1 MRSGVACG
9 EDLPG
14 LPADVGPDPRG
25 PSSQIGIDA
34 IKVQT
39 FAALFGKRT
48 GLRTPSSG
56 YRNMLP
62 RPDVRA
68 VGRGAEKEA
77 PARSQSMLEA
87 LATLDTLEQPSVILV
102 SLAGGRSES
111 AKTNL
116 RTFEA

>member
-1 MRSGVACG
+1 M
-9 EDLPG
+9 
-14 LPADVGPDPRG
+14 
-25 PSSQIGIDA
+25 
-34 IKVQT
+34 
-39 FAALFGKRT
+39 
-48 GLRTPSSG
+48 
-56 YRNMLP
+56 
-62 RPDVRA
+62 RA